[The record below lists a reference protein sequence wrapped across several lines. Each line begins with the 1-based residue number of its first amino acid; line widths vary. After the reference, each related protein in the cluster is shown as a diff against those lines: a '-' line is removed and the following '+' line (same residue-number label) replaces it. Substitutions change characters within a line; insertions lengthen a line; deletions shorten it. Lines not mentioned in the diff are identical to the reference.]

1 MNASVRCMNAPR
13 SIVVV
18 TGMSGAGRSTAL
30 HVLEDLGFYCID
42 NLPPPLL
49 AAAVSVCTEGA
60 SQSRIGLGMDVRAR
74 AFLDSADDEI
84 EKLRARGEP
93 MKVLFLDA
101 EETVLVR
108 RYSETRR
115 PHPLS
120 TEYPEE
126 PIAALIARERER
138 LVDLRTRADQ
148 VLDSSRLNAHEFR
161 RQLVQL
167 FAGHGE
173 LSMTT
178 RLMSFGFKHGTPADA
193 DLMFDVRHLPNPHF
207 VPELR
212 PRSGKDPAVAKYVLD
227 RPEGK
232 SLLDSLENFLAPLLP
247 QYAKEGKVV
256 LTVAIGCTGGR
267 HRSVAIVEALAA
279 RLAARKRD
287 GDRHSEPNWE
297 RRSEPNIELHAE
309 ASVGVGEITVSHR
322 DIDRGG

>member
-1 MNASVRCMNAPR
+1 MTRTV

-30 HVLEDLGFYCID
+30 HVLEDLGYYCID
-42 NLPPPLL
+42 NLPPPML
-49 AAAVSVCTEGA
+49 ATAVSVCVEVAGQT
-60 SQSRIGLGMDVRAR
+60 RIGLGMDVRAR
-74 AFLDSADDEI
+74 GFLESADDEI

-101 EETVLVR
+101 EESVLVR

-120 TEYPEE
+120 SEYPDEA
-126 PIAALIARERER
+126 IAALIARERER
-138 LVDLRTRADQ
+138 LVDLRARADQ

-161 RQLVQL
+161 RQLVGL
-167 FAGHGE
+167 FAGDGE
-173 LSMTT
+173 LSMNT
-178 RLMSFGFKHGTPADA
+178 RLMSFGFKHGSPSDA
-193 DLMFDVRHLPNPHF
+193 DLLFDVRHLPNPHF

-212 PRSGKDPAVAKYVLD
+212 PRSGKDPAVSSYVLD
-227 RPEGK
+227 RPEGR
-232 SLLDSLENFLAPLLP
+232 SMLDALETFLLPLLP

-267 HRSVAIVEALAA
+267 HRSVAIVEALAH
-279 RLAARKRD
+279 RLSAKAP
-287 GDRHSEPNWE
+287 E
-297 RRSEPNIELHAE
+297 
-309 ASVGVGEITVSHR
+309 VGVGEVTASHR

>member
-1 MNASVRCMNAPR
+1 MNPSR

-30 HVLEDLGFYCID
+30 HVLEDLGYYCID
-42 NLPPPLL
+42 NLPPSLL
-49 AAAVSVCTEGA
+49 AAAVTVCSDGA
-60 SQSRIGLGMDVRAR
+60 GQLRIGLGMDVRAR
-74 AFLDSADDEI
+74 SFLDSVDDEI

-101 EETVLVR
+101 EENVLVR

-120 TEYPEE
+120 SEYPDE

-148 VLDSSRLNAHEFR
+148 VLDSSRLNANEFR
-161 RQLVQL
+161 RQLVEL
-167 FAGHGE
+167 FAGAGE
-173 LSMTT
+173 LSMST
-178 RLMSFGFKHGTPADA
+178 RIVSFGFKYGPPSDA

-212 PRSGKDPAVAKYVLD
+212 PRSGKDPAVASYVLD

-232 SLLDSLENFLAPLLP
+232 SMLEALENFLQPLLP

-267 HRSVAIVEALAA
+267 HRSVAIVEALVA
-279 RLAARKRD
+279 RLASKAD
-287 GDRHSEPNWE
+287 NSGF
-297 RRSEPNIELHAE
+297 
-309 ASVGVGEITVSHR
+309 GEITGSHR